1 MDKLQQYK
9 SIRESLVKEKQ
20 QLEARLKEINRV
32 MGREVPVPFLKE
44 KSGEISSPF
53 KKRRAKRVENKM
65 SLKEAVIAATNVKPL
80 AKKEI
85 LEAIKKLGYRFAA
98 KDPMNSLNVILYTKK
113 QFKNQDGK
121 FSPAK

>member
-9 SIRESLVKEKQ
+9 SIRESLLKEKQ
-20 QLEARLKEINRV
+20 RLEARLKEINRV
-32 MGREVPVPFLKE
+32 MGGEVPVSFLKDQGA
-44 KSGEISSPF
+44 KM
-53 KKRRAKRVENKM
+53 RAKRVENKM
-65 SLKEAVIAATNVKPL
+65 SLKEAVIAATKDKPL

-121 FSPAK
+121 FSPA